1 MRACVRFFLS
11 ESSPLTILGRTL
23 CFVLCCR
30 HAKANLFED
39 DGAAVADLAVVAKK
53 NGKKGSKKTPGFS
66 DDNKKWLRVKQGE
79 ADDVADD
86 DDEMDDDFEV
96 ESA

>member
-1 MRACVRFFLS
+1 MCTHLFLS
-11 ESSPLTILGRTL
+11 EFVPLTTLLRTL

-39 DGAAVADLAVVAKK
+39 EGAAVAVAAKK
-53 NGKKGSKKTPGFS
+53 IGKKGSKKTEGFS
-66 DDNKKWLRVKQGE
+66 DDNKKWLRVKQDE
-79 ADDVADD
+79 VAEE
-86 DDEMDDDFEV
+86 DDEMDDDFGA